1 MSASGPVESRAAQL
15 AAKAVSMTILLQ
27 ARGLSL
33 FLPTGRRLLESTDLV
48 LDRRIVALVGA
59 NGSGKSHL
67 CRALAGLDPVEEG
80 SVRISDG
87 VAFADARALPE
98 RARLGQLLPDD
109 PASQAMVAAFG
120 LDRLDPMLPVAALS
134 GGERQRLALVRAL
147 AEPAALLI
155 LDEPAA
161 HLDADTRALL
171 AERLRRHRG
180 GVLMVSHER
189 ELLALAQRVLEL
201 SQQRLHDYPL
211 DFDAYRGM
219 REREQA
225 QAARDLD
232 LARRELRQQR
242 ERAQR
247 NAERASARA
256 GQGERARRK
265 GSHGAMYFDFVA
277 GNAEA
282 GAGRR
287 QRQAQQRITAARE
300 GIEAARERLCLDA
313 DFDLRLP
320 ADPIPAGRGVL
331 HAEGLRITVAER
343 VLVDRLD
350 LDLRGP
356 QRLAIAGAN
365 GSGKSLLL
373 RVLAGLRE
381 PDGGSLRRAPI
392 PFAFIDQF
400 ASIAE
405 PQQDLLDALQQAQPG
420 QPRGEAIQR
429 LAWFGFV
436 DEQLRQP
443 AISLSA
449 GERVRLALACAL
461 AGPRVPSL
469 LLLDEPDNHL
479 DLHSLAIVERALAQF
494 RGALVVVS
502 HSEGFLQAISVED
515 RLTLG

>member
-1 MSASGPVESRAAQL
+1 
-15 AAKAVSMTILLQ
+15 MTILLQ

-33 FLPTGRRLLESTDLV
+33 SLPTGRRLLQSTDLM
-48 LDRRIVALVGA
+48 LDRRITALVGA

-67 CRALAGLDPVEEG
+67 CRALAGIDPAEAGRVHA
-80 SVRISDG
+80 SDG
-87 VAFADARALPE
+87 VAFADARSLSP
-98 RARLGQLLPDD
+98 RARLGELLPDD
-109 PASQAMVAAFG
+109 PPSQATIAAFG
-120 LDRLDPMLPVAALS
+120 LDRLDPALPIQSLS

-161 HLDADTRALL
+161 HLDAAARALL
-171 AERLRRHRG
+171 AARLRRHRG
-180 GVLMVSHER
+180 GVLLVSHER
-189 ELLALAQRVLEL
+189 ELLALAERVLEL
-201 SQQRLHDYPL
+201 SQQRLHDYPM
-211 DFDAYRGM
+211 DFAAYRQA

-225 QAARDLD
+225 QAARDLE

-256 GQGERARRK
+256 GRGERARRK

-277 GNAEA
+277 GKAEA

-287 QRQAQQRITAARE
+287 QRQAEQRIAAARE
-300 GIEAARERLCLDA
+300 GIEAARERLRLEA

-320 ADPIPAGRGVL
+320 ADPLPAGRGL
-331 HAEGLRITVAER
+331 LRAEGLRIAVGGR
-343 VLVDRLD
+343 VLLDGLD

-356 QRLAIAGAN
+356 QRLAIAGPN

-373 RVLAGLRE
+373 RALAGLRQ
-381 PDGGSLRRAPI
+381 PDGGALRRAPI
-392 PFAFIDQF
+392 PFACIDQF
-400 ASIAE
+400 ASVAE
-405 PQQDLLDALQQAQPG
+405 PAATLLDALQQAQPELS
-420 QPRGEAIQR
+420 RGEAIQR

-436 DEQLRQP
+436 DAQLRQP

-479 DLHSLAIVERALAQF
+479 DLHSLAIVEHALAQF

-502 HSEGFLQAISVED
+502 HSEGFLQAIGVEQ
-515 RLTLG
+515 RLMLG